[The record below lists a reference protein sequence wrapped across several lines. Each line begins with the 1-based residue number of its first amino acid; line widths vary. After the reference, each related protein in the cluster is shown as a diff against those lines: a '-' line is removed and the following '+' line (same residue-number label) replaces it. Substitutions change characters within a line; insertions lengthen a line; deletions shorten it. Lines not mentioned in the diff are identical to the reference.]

1 MAPHPMLPVTHEKK
15 QVRFPP
21 PRMSTENS
29 TDLVQYVP
37 KDQPFLPAIPGNPR
51 CPIEERLA
59 SQERTMAVLLEQAFH
74 IKEEISSCLQG
85 SHGFQKEESMARQL
99 LENHIQT
106 ITSIVKKLNQNI
118 QILEEQI
125 RARDNAAAQSNFV
138 SQSFNQNQLHGMGD
152 LRGRVAR
159 CDASLAKLSGD
170 INVIRHEYQKVE
182 KDIQGLKSILQAFS
196 KTVDVKVMQLLGRI
210 DSYCV
215 EQTSNLKAVQGDN
228 NHELSLLNFKL
239 NALKNELREQVE
251 NQQKWT
257 ENQLMKSEKE
267 QLLHINQFLNTI
279 KEKME
284 ETKNKLEGKV
294 HELLVKSEEL
304 LNPQRFEKELNK
316 VKVAENKLYKRMNQV
331 ERQIWEELNKI
342 ENEYQSGF
350 QSIRE
355 SLESLQQIQTTKIQL
370 EKYKF
375 QKDINKL
382 HRKIVELQEM

>member
-1 MAPHPMLPVTHEKK
+1 
-15 QVRFPP
+15 
-21 PRMSTENS
+21 MSTENS

-51 CPIEERLA
+51 HSIEEQLV
-59 SQERTMAVLLEQAFH
+59 SQERTMAILLEQAFR
-74 IKEEISSCLQG
+74 IKEDISSCLQG
-85 SHGFQKEESMARQL
+85 SQGFQKEESLARQL

-125 RARDNAAAQSNFV
+125 RARDNAAMENNFA

-159 CDASLAKLSGD
+159 CDASLAKLSGE
-170 INVIRHEYQKVE
+170 INVIRHEYQKVD
-182 KDIQGLKSILQAFS
+182 KDIQGLKSILAAFS
-196 KTVDVKVMQLLGRI
+196 KTVDLRVTQLLGRI
-210 DSYCV
+210 DTYGV

-239 NALKNELREQVE
+239 NALQNELREQVQ

-267 QLLHINQFLNTI
+267 QLLHINQFLNTM

-284 ETKNKLEGKV
+284 ETKTKLEGKV
-294 HELLVKSEEL
+294 HDLIVKTEQL
-304 LNPQRFEKELNK
+304 LNPQRFEIELNK
-316 VKVAENKLYKRMNQV
+316 VKSAENKLYKKMNRV
-331 ERQIWEELNKI
+331 ERQIWEELNRI
-342 ENEYQSGF
+342 QNEYQSGF
-350 QSIRE
+350 QSIRG
-355 SLESLQQIQTTKIQL
+355 SLESIQQIQTTKIQL

-375 QKDINKL
+375 QKDLNKL
-382 HRKIVELQEM
+382 NRKIVELQEM

>member
-1 MAPHPMLPVTHEKK
+1 
-15 QVRFPP
+15 
-21 PRMSTENS
+21 MSTENS

-37 KDQPFLPAIPGNPR
+37 KDQPFLPAIPWNPR
-51 CPIEERLA
+51 YSIEERLA
-59 SQERTMAVLLEQAFH
+59 SQERTMAVLLEQAFR

-125 RARDNAAAQSNFV
+125 RARDNAATGSNFA

-170 INVIRHEYQKVE
+170 INVIRHEHQKVE
-182 KDIQGLKSILQAFS
+182 KDIQTLKSILETFS
-196 KTVDVKVMQLLGRI
+196 KTIDVKVMQLLGRI
-210 DSYCV
+210 DTYGV

-228 NHELSLLNFKL
+228 HHELSLLNFKL
-239 NALKNELREQVE
+239 NALKNELREQVQ

-267 QLLHINQFLNTI
+267 QLLHINQLLSTI
-279 KEKME
+279 KLKME
-284 ETKNKLEGKV
+284 ETENKLEGKV
-294 HELLVKSEEL
+294 HELIVKSEESQ
-304 LNPQRFEKELNK
+304 NPRRFETELNK
-316 VKVAENKLYKRMNQV
+316 MKCAENKLYKRMSRM

-342 ENEYQSGF
+342 QNEYQSGF
-350 QSIRE
+350 QSIRG
-355 SLESLQQIQTTKIQL
+355 SLESLQQIQTTKFQL

>member
-1 MAPHPMLPVTHEKK
+1 
-15 QVRFPP
+15 
-21 PRMSTENS
+21 MSTENS
-29 TDLVQYVP
+29 TDLVQYAP
-37 KDQPFLPAIPGNPR
+37 KNQPFLPALPGNLRYPV
-51 CPIEERLA
+51 EEQLS
-59 SQERTMAVLLEQAFH
+59 SQERTIAVLLEQAFR

-85 SHGFQKEESMARQL
+85 SHGFQREESMARQL

-118 QILEEQI
+118 QVLEEQI
-125 RARDNAAAQSNFV
+125 RVRDNAITESHFA
-138 SQSFNQNQLHGMGD
+138 SQTFTQAQLHGMGD

-182 KDIQGLKSILQAFS
+182 KDIQALRSILEAFS

-210 DSYCV
+210 DSYGM

-228 NHELSLLNFKL
+228 NHELSLLNFKFD
-239 NALKNELREQVE
+239 ALKNELREQVQ

-267 QLLHINQFLNTI
+267 QLLHINQFLSTI

-284 ETKNKLEGKV
+284 ESKNKLERKV
-294 HELLVKSEEL
+294 QELIMKSEEL
-304 LNPQRFEKELNK
+304 LNPQRLEIELNK
-316 VKVAENKLYKRMNQV
+316 VKFAENKLYKRMNRM
-331 ERQIWEELNKI
+331 EKQIWEELNKI
-342 ENEYQSGF
+342 QNEYQSGF

-375 QKDINKL
+375 RKDISKL

>member
-1 MAPHPMLPVTHEKK
+1 
-15 QVRFPP
+15 
-21 PRMSTENS
+21 MSTENS

-51 CPIEERLA
+51 YSIEERLA
-59 SQERTMAVLLEQAFH
+59 SQERTTTVLLEQAFR

-118 QILEEQI
+118 QVLEEQI
-125 RARDNAAAQSNFV
+125 RARDNAATERNFA

-152 LRGRVAR
+152 LRGRVTR
-159 CDASLAKLSGD
+159 CDVSLAKLSGD
-170 INVIRHEYQKVE
+170 INIIRHEHQKVE
-182 KDIQGLKSILQAFS
+182 KDIQMLKSILETFS
-196 KTVDVKVMQLLGRI
+196 KTVNVKVMQLVGRI
-210 DSYCV
+210 DTYGV
-215 EQTSNLKAVQGDN
+215 EQISNLKAVQGDN
-228 NHELSLLNFKL
+228 HRELSLLHFKL
-239 NALKNELREQVE
+239 DALKNELREQVQ

-267 QLLHINQFLNTI
+267 QLLHINQFLSTI

-284 ETKNKLEGKV
+284 ETENKLEGKV
-294 HELLVKSEEL
+294 HELIVKSEESQ
-304 LNPQRFEKELNK
+304 NPRRFETELNK
-316 VKVAENKLYKRMNQV
+316 VKFAENKLYKRMSRM

-342 ENEYQSGF
+342 QNEYQSGF
-350 QSIRE
+350 QSIRG
-355 SLESLQQIQTTKIQL
+355 SLESLQQIQTTKFQL

-382 HRKIVELQEM
+382 HQKIVELQEM